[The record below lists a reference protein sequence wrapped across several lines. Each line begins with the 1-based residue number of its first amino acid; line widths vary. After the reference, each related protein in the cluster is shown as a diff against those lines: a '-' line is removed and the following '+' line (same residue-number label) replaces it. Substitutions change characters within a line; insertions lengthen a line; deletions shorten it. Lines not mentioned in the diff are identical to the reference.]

1 MVNMT
6 GYRYNGRSMDLA
18 NLLTLDTGLIAL
30 IGLVAGVLGGMLGVG
45 GSVIMIPGLTL
56 VFDRNQHLYQAAAM
70 LANVAVS
77 IPAALR
83 HRKADAMVLPV
94 MKWMLPAAVL
104 FVLIGVAASNLFRG
118 REQGIWLGRVL
129 AAFLV
134 YVIYVN
140 VQRLRGARTEPP
152 PDDSHQSPARCSVVG
167 MAMGGVAGLLGI
179 GGGAI
184 AVPLQQIILRL
195 PLRSCIANS
204 AGIICIT
211 ATVGGIYK
219 ISSLGLHGY
228 EPSAAVKI
236 GLLLAPTAWIG
247 GRIGASL
254 THRLPIKQVRIA
266 FILLMIVA
274 TWKMAALPWP

>member
-1 MVNMT
+1 MNVA
-6 GYRYNGRSMDLA
+6 D
-18 NLLTLDTGLIAL
+18 LLTLDTGLIAL

-56 VFDRNQHLYQAAAM
+56 ILGYNQHLYQAAAM
-70 LANVAVS
+70 MANVAVS
-77 IPAALR
+77 IPASLR
-83 HRKADAMVLPV
+83 HRKAGAMVLPV
-94 MKWMLPAAVL
+94 MKWMLPAALL
-104 FVLIGVAASNLFRG
+104 FVPLGVAASNLFRG
-118 REQGIWLGRVL
+118 QEQSIWLGRVL
-129 AAFLV
+129 AAFLL

-140 VQRLRGARTEPP
+140 VQRLRQEKKSAHPVDT
-152 PDDSHQSPARCSVVG
+152 HHSPARCSVVG
-167 MAMGGVAGLLGI
+167 VAMGSVAGLLGI

-211 ATVGGIYK
+211 ATVGCIYK
-219 ISSLGLHGY
+219 INSLGMHGL
-228 EPSAAVKI
+228 EPSAAVKT